1 MTDTQES
8 LNTANNTNNEEKT
21 EVDEKSKIIEWIGQL
36 KDSNLRMKA
45 LVALSQKRETF
56 ADLAIYLWYTP
67 GVIAAL

>member
-1 MTDTQES
+1 MTDLQES
-8 LNTANNTNNEEKT
+8 NNNAQTTDEKPEIDEKT
-21 EVDEKSKIIEWIGQL
+21 KIIEWISQL

-45 LVALSQKRETF
+45 LVSLSAKRESF